1 MKHQCK
7 QARCLLVALMLA
19 IAPNDADAGFA
30 EALPKN
36 TFLLDIQYN
45 FSWLE
50 GAWDNNASMGP
61 LIPVIERYEPGGGK
75 QGTLIPDASVRYHV
89 MVFQLQYG
97 IVDWLSLGFGVPVV
111 IETSINPRL
120 KWVPGDFQPVLGR
133 TYSETDFW
141 QWAESMG
148 QPKPEKWVGNK
159 GVLGDL
165 VLGLRLRWTDWIPG
179 IEKAQV
185 ASALTITGAIPTG
198 KKADPEEIVSAG
210 TTMWD
215 LQTQGNISIHLGVD
229 KYFEKE
235 LDGRLIIG
243 ADVFYDWFAPQ
254 RYKSPRGL
262 RNPLLANFAPYIG
275 DSYIIKPGDFFG
287 ASLQFDV
294 IAVKGP
300 VKASWISGYDE
311 VRAAGFPP
319 LLTLSFRYTF
329 IKLGQTDYHSQS
341 DLWDYTQEDRW
352 RPGFRNILTIT
363 TLFSFLR
370 LGAPLQLYFTY
381 RSLSL
386 IPGKNTRAAD
396 VFTTG
401 LRIPAKFW

>member
-1 MKHQCK
+1 
-7 QARCLLVALMLA
+7 
-19 IAPNDADAGFA
+19 
-30 EALPKN
+30 
-36 TFLLDIQYN
+36 
-45 FSWLE
+45 
-50 GAWDNNASMGP
+50 
-61 LIPVIERYEPGGGK
+61 
-75 QGTLIPDASVRYHV
+75 
-89 MVFQLQYG
+89 
-97 IVDWLSLGFGVPVV
+97 
-111 IETSINPRL
+111 
-120 KWVPGDFQPVLGR
+120 
-133 TYSETDFW
+133 
-141 QWAESMG
+141 MG